1 MTDLELDILS
11 AIETYPGIR
20 FQSMACVIPPAT
32 DKEITAATA
41 GLMTAGRVRRN
52 GDRLYPVAPVID
64 EDRDGMTLPQAV
76 TLAAVVVAAF
86 VVIGIV
92 LAKFS

>member
-41 GLMTAGRVRRN
+41 RLMTAGRVRRN

-64 EDRDGMTLPQAV
+64 EDRDGITKGKLMFIAAAAV
-76 TLAAVVVAAF
+76 IAMIFVGVLAAK
-86 VVIGIV
+86 V
-92 LAKFS
+92 L